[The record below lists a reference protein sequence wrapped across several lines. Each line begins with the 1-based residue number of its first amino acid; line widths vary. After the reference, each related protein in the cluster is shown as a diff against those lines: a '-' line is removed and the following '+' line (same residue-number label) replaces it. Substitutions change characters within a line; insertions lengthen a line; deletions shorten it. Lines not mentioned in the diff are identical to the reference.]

1 MSVAAPPITRL
12 TNYINGQWTDSPTSE
27 WRDVVNPATGEILA
41 SVPLADAA
49 EVNAAVEAAAAA
61 FPAWRRT
68 PPEDRIQPL
77 FKLKMLLEEHID
89 DIARIITT
97 ENGKTFTEAKAE
109 MRRAIE
115 NVEVA
120 CGIPMMMQGYNLED
134 VARGIDEMMI
144 RQPIGVTAA
153 IVPFNFPG
161 MIAFWYLP
169 YAIATGNT
177 FILKPSERVP
187 LTMRY
192 IYELLEKTGLP
203 KGVVSLVNGG
213 KAVVDALID
222 HPKVRAI
229 SFVGSTPVARYIYA
243 RSGEQGK
250 RCQCQGGAKNHVV
263 VLPDADMPMATQI
276 ISDSAFGCAGQRCL
290 AVSVA
295 VTIGEAQ
302 KTFRDS
308 IADAASKLRVGNGL
322 EDGVQMGPVITPQ
335 SKERVESLI
344 GLGEKQGAKVLL
356 DGRNSKVP
364 KYESG
369 NFVNPTILDD
379 VPQTSDLADTEIF
392 GPVLSLVHADNMDEA
407 LAFLERSAYGN
418 QASLFTSS
426 GSAARRFR
434 YEAPAGNIGI
444 NIGVA
449 APMAYFPF
457 SGWKNSF
464 LRRPAR
470 PGPRRHRV
478 LYRQESCRGALGQR
492 AQQKVLMTVPGSGVA
507 MKLLTTESQRL
518 RENEEQKDP
527 RTSPIIGAAI
537 EVHRHLG
544 PGLLESAYEEC
555 LCHELHLRGLV
566 FERQVSLPVSYKGL
580 QLDCGYR
587 IDLIVGQEVV
597 IELKAVD
604 KILPVHEAQLLTYL
618 KTSCKRVGLLINF
631 NVPLLTQGIIR
642 RVF

>member
-1 MSVAAPPITRL
+1 MSVAAPPITML
-12 TNYINGQWTDSPTSE
+12 PNYVNGAWRESTASE
-27 WRDVVNPATGEILA
+27 WLDVTNPATGE
-41 SVPLADAA
+41 PLARTPLSGAD
-49 EVNAAVEAAAAA
+49 EVAQAIEAAAAA
-61 FPAWRRT
+61 YPEWRRT

-77 FKLKMLLEEHID
+77 FKLKQLLEDHID
-89 DIARIITT
+89 ETARLITR

-134 VARGIDEMMI
+134 VARGIAEMMI
-144 RQPIGVTAA
+144 RQPIGVTSA

-192 IYELLEKTGLP
+192 IYELLEKAGLP
-203 KGVVSLVNGG
+203 KGVINLVNGS
-213 KAVVDALID
+213 KAAVDALID

-243 RSGEQGK
+243 RAAANGK
-250 RCQCQGGAKNHVV
+250 RAQCQGGAKNHVV

-344 GLGEKQGAKVLL
+344 VVGEKQGAKVLL
-356 DGRNSKVP
+356 DGRNARIP
-364 KYESG
+364 KSERG
-369 NFVNPTILDD
+369 NFVKPTILDD
-379 VPQTSDLADTEIF
+379 VPATSEITDTEIF

-407 LAFLERSAYGN
+407 LAFLELSAYGN

-464 LRRPAR
+464 FGDL
-470 PGPRRHRV
+470 H
-478 LYRQESCRGALGQR
+478 GQGR
-492 AQQKVLMTVPGSGVA
+492 
-507 MKLLTTESQRL
+507 
-518 RENEEQKDP
+518 D
-527 RTSPIIGAAI
+527 AI
-537 EVHRHLG
+537 EFYTDKKV
-544 PGLLESAYEEC
+544 
-555 LCHELHLRGLV
+555 V
-566 FERQVSLPVSYKGL
+566 VERWAKEHSRK
-580 QLDCGYR
+580 
-587 IDLIVGQEVV
+587 
-597 IELKAVD
+597 
-604 KILPVHEAQLLTYL
+604 
-618 KTSCKRVGLLINF
+618 F
-631 NVPLLTQGIIR
+631 
-642 RVF
+642 

>member
-1 MSVAAPPITRL
+1 MTPVAAPPITRL
-12 TNYINGQWTDSPTSE
+12 TNYINGQWTESSSRE
-27 WRDVVNPATGEILA
+27 SRDVLNPATGETLA
-41 SVPLADAA
+41 QVPLADAT
-49 EVNAAVEAAAAA
+49 EVNQAVEAAAAA
-61 FPAWRRT
+61 FPEWRRT

-77 FKLKMLLEEHID
+77 FKLKVLLEDHLD
-89 DIARIITT
+89 DIARIITQ

-192 IYELLEKTGLP
+192 VYELIEKTGLP

-213 KAVVDALID
+213 KAAVDALLD

-229 SFVGSTPVARYIYA
+229 SFVGSTPVAKYVYSRA
-243 RSGEQGK
+243 AANGK
-250 RCQCQGGAKNHVV
+250 RAQCQGGAKNHVI

-295 VTIGEAQ
+295 VTVGEAQ

-308 IADAASKLRVGNGL
+308 ITESAANLRVGNGL
-322 EDGVQMGPVITPQ
+322 DEGVQMGPVITRQ
-335 SKERVESLI
+335 SKERVENLI
-344 GLGEKQGAKVLL
+344 GMGARDGAKVVL
-356 DGRNSKVP
+356 DGRNPKVT
-364 KYESG
+364 KYETG
-369 NFVNPTILDD
+369 NFVKPTVLDG
-379 VPQTSDLADTEIF
+379 VPRSSELTNTEIF
-392 GPVLSLVHADNMDEA
+392 GPVLSLVHASNMDDA
-407 LAFLERSAYGN
+407 MDIVSRSPFGN

-426 GSAARRFR
+426 GAAARRFR
-434 YEAPAGNIGI
+434 YETPAGNIGI

-457 SGWKNSF
+457 SGWKDSF
-464 LRRPAR
+464 F
-470 PGPRRHRV
+470 GVMH
-478 LYRQESCRGALGQR
+478 
-492 AQQKVLMTVPGSGVA
+492 AQGRDAVEFY
-507 MKLLTTESQRL
+507 TE
-518 RENEEQKDP
+518 KK
-527 RTSPIIGAAI
+527 I
-537 EVHRHLG
+537 V
-544 PGLLESAYEEC
+544 
-555 LCHELHLRGLV
+555 V
-566 FERQVSLPVSYKGL
+566 ERWAKEDSRK
-580 QLDCGYR
+580 
-587 IDLIVGQEVV
+587 
-597 IELKAVD
+597 
-604 KILPVHEAQLLTYL
+604 
-618 KTSCKRVGLLINF
+618 F
-631 NVPLLTQGIIR
+631 
-642 RVF
+642 